1 MSDNPRRVASEVGPL
16 ELAEY
21 QKAVRLVLRHPLVTP
36 VFPDAGALPLVRR
49 WAEQLRKDLPEVLGY
64 RLVTTA
70 DTARLLRVQD
80 DLESGQPA
88 LTRAGRPF
96 DRRRYAYLV
105 LTLAALGRSGA
116 QIALSELADAVAA
129 DAARIDGLGMDTE
142 RKHDRDAFVDAVV
155 WLEARGALR
164 TADGSATAWVGN
176 PDKAEA
182 LYDIDRQI
190 AAAVYQPSRVLQ
202 HLRSV
207 TDLLSAGSTPGL
219 ARGRETQRRA
229 TAQHAR
235 RLVLEH
241 PAVYYADVEESLHG
255 QLRAPAL
262 AEDLERLTG
271 LALERRAEGVALID
285 TSGRLSDARFPAG
298 GTVAQAAL
306 LLAAKIA
313 EQVGKGGVERL
324 AGADAAERRSS
335 AAARVDGALPTR
347 GVFHAVFESLDD
359 PSEDADG
366 VSFLE
371 NAVDP
376 GHVPAETA
384 YPFLPETWLRATMR
398 RLVAAFGTGMSS
410 DLREDPDRLTA
421 QAVDLLA
428 AFRLVQKVEGGLLA
442 LPLLGRYRSVTAQ
455 VKTRAPAIPWPA
467 QPPLI
472 ASTLED
478 IHL

>member
-1 MSDNPRRVASEVGPL
+1 
-16 ELAEY
+16 
-21 QKAVRLVLRHPLVTP
+21 
-36 VFPDAGALPLVRR
+36 
-49 WAEQLRKDLPEVLGY
+49 
-64 RLVTTA
+64 
-70 DTARLLRVQD
+70 
-80 DLESGQPA
+80 
-88 LTRAGRPF
+88 
-96 DRRRYAYLV
+96 

-142 RKHDRDAFVDAVV
+142 RKHDRDAFVDAVM

-190 AAAVYQPSRVLQ
+190 AAAVYQPNRVLQ

-207 TDLLSAGSTPGL
+207 TDLLSAGSAPGL

-229 TAQHAR
+229 TAQRAR
-235 RLVLEH
+235 RLVLEQ

-271 LALERRAEGVALID
+271 LTLERRAEGVALID
-285 TSGRLSDARFPAG
+285 TSGRLSDTRFPAG

-313 EQVGKGGVERL
+313 EQVGRGGAERL
-324 AGADAAERRSS
+324 GGADAAERRST
-335 AAARVDGALPTR
+335 AAASVDGALPTR
-347 GVFHAVFESLDD
+347 GVFQAVFESLDD
-359 PSEDADG
+359 PSEVDDG
-366 VSFLE
+366 VSAFLE
-371 NAVDP
+371 NAVDS

-428 AFRLVQKVEGGLLA
+428 AFRLVQQVEGGLLA

-455 VKTRAPAIPWPA
+455 VKTRAPAIPSPA
-467 QPPLI
+467 QPYLL
-472 ASTLED
+472 ASALED
-478 IHL
+478 SHL

>member
-1 MSDNPRRVASEVGPL
+1 
-16 ELAEY
+16 
-21 QKAVRLVLRHPLVTP
+21 
-36 VFPDAGALPLVRR
+36 
-49 WAEQLRKDLPEVLGY
+49 
-64 RLVTTA
+64 
-70 DTARLLRVQD
+70 
-80 DLESGQPA
+80 
-88 LTRAGRPF
+88 
-96 DRRRYAYLV
+96 
-105 LTLAALGRSGA
+105 
-116 QIALSELADAVAA
+116 
-129 DAARIDGLGMDTE
+129 MDTE

-285 TSGRLSDARFPAG
+285 TSGRLSDARFPP
-298 GTVAQAAL
+298 
-306 LLAAKIA
+306 
-313 EQVGKGGVERL
+313 
-324 AGADAAERRSS
+324 
-335 AAARVDGALPTR
+335 AARWRKRHCCLPRKSPSRWGREASSVLPGPTPPSAVRARPPVSTVRLPTR